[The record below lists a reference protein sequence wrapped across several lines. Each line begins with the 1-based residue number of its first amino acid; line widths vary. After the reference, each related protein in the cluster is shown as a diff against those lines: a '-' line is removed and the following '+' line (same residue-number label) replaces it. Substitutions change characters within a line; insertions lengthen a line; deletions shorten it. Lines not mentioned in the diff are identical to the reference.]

1 MAELTGSLEDYLE
14 TIYILLKKSET
25 VRITDIAKFLALS
38 KPSVNRAVKTLKE
51 ADLVIH
57 EKYGTI
63 TLTKKGEEIAKGVY
77 FRHETLMNFL
87 VEDLKIEPKTAEQE
101 ACRIEHDIS
110 EESLKKLM
118 EYSKKHKHCFH
129 EN

>member
-51 ADLVIH
+51 ANLVVH

-63 TLTKKGEEIAKGVY
+63 TLTKKGEELAKGVY
-77 FRHETLMNFL
+77 FRHKTLMNFL
-87 VEDLKIEPKTAEQE
+87 VDDLKIEPKTAEQE

-110 EESLKKLM
+110 EESLKKLIA
-118 EYSKKHKHCFH
+118 YSKKHKNCFN

>member
-14 TIYILLKKSET
+14 TIYILLKKSAT

-51 ADLVIH
+51 ANLVVH

-63 TLTKKGEEIAKGVY
+63 TLTKKGEELAKGVY
-77 FRHETLMNFL
+77 FRHKTLMNFL
-87 VEDLKIEPKTAEQE
+87 VNDLKIEPKTAEQE

-110 EESLKKLM
+110 EESLKKLIA
-118 EYSKKHKHCFH
+118 YSKKHKNCF
-129 EN
+129 NKN

>member
-14 TIYILLKKSET
+14 TIYILLKKSAN

-51 ADLVIH
+51 ANLVVH

-63 TLTKKGEEIAKGVY
+63 TLTKKGEELAKGVY
-77 FRHETLMNFL
+77 FRHKTLMNFL
-87 VEDLKIEPKTAEQE
+87 VNDLKIEPKTAEQE

-110 EESLKKLM
+110 EESLKKLIA
-118 EYSKKHKHCFH
+118 YSKKHKNCF
-129 EN
+129 NKN